1 MSSTA
6 ELKKIKLNVTN
17 IKSVLLDGK
26 KAVDEKKKDR
36 QDFLDKLAEEKKQ
49 KQEEKGLEKP
59 IKPTQ
64 KKPDLKSPVKS
75 SMGLMNRIFTFVGA
89 IVGGIVVKAL
99 PEIIEAVKK
108 VIEFVKPIFEKIVEG
123 LKPVFNAIGN
133 LFGDK
138 GSYDAEKEKVNEDI
152 DQAQLMGKDIDSQ
165 VGELDKASGE
175 IENENKGLGE
185 NSNAL
190 GGEEKGL
197 LKDRERKKEEK
208 DEDKNDT
215 DDSTKVE
222 SNEVITAENL
232 TTPASEVV
240 KIVDGK
246 EVVVTDMDE
255 SLKIQNDARNML
267 KNAESGGGSDV
278 VSSTEITSVTNVIVP
293 PVMPV
298 KDNFPRTKQ
307 GRRSFRNAYKTYVI
321 EMKKYNKTQK
331 NLVKPSDSNK
341 NGLTAL
347 NKTDGLTSMNGSG
360 STTIVY
366 QRQVVQVQLQH
377 QLKYNGTESISTS
390 DI

>member
-26 KAVDEKKKDR
+26 KAVDEKQKDR

-99 PEIIEAVKK
+99 PEIIDAVKK
-108 VIEFVKPIFEKIVEG
+108 VIEYVKPIFAKIQEG
-123 LKPVFNAIGN
+123 LEPVFSFIGG
-133 LFGDK
+133 FFKDT
-138 GSYDAEKEKVNEDI
+138 GSYDSEKEKVNADI
-152 DQAQLMGKDIDSQ
+152 EQAQLAGKDIDAQ
-165 VGELDKASGE
+165 GGELNKASDD
-175 IENENKGLGE
+175 IVNENKGLAA

-190 GGEEKGL
+190 GGEEDGL
-197 LKDRERKKEEK
+197 KKDREQKKEEK
-208 DEDKNDT
+208 DEDKDDT

-222 SNEVITAENL
+222 SNENITVENL
-232 TTPASEVV
+232 GPTSATEVV

-246 EVVVTDMDE
+246 EVVVTDLDE
-255 SLKIQNDARNML
+255 NLKIQNDARDFL
-267 KNAESGGGSDV
+267 KNAMTGDGEV

-298 KDNFPRTKQ
+298 KENFPRTKQ
-307 GRRSFRNAYKTYVI
+307 GRRNFRNAYKQYVI
-321 EMKKYNKTQK
+321 EMKEYNETQK
-331 NLVKPSDSNK
+331 NLIKPSENNK
-341 NGLTAL
+341 NGLKAL
-347 NKTDGLTSMNGSG
+347 NTTEGLTNENGTG
-360 STTIVY
+360 NNTIIV
-366 QRQVVQVQLQH
+366 QRQIVEVPIKIPV
-377 QLKYNGTESISTS
+377 NV
-390 DI
+390 

>member
-99 PEIIEAVKK
+99 PEIIDAVKK
-108 VIEFVKPIFEKIVEG
+108 VIEYVKPIFAKIQEG
-123 LKPVFNAIGN
+123 LEPVFSFIGG
-133 LFGDK
+133 FFKDT
-138 GSYDAEKEKVNEDI
+138 GSYDSEKEKVNADI
-152 DQAQLMGKDIDSQ
+152 EQAQLAGKDIDAQ
-165 VGELDKASGE
+165 GGELNKSADDIA
-175 IENENKGLGE
+175 NENKGLGE
-185 NSNAL
+185 NSDAL

-197 LKDRERKKEEK
+197 LKHREQKKEEK
-208 DEDKNDT
+208 DEDKDDT

-222 SNEVITAENL
+222 SNENITVENL
-232 TTPASEVV
+232 GPTSATEVV

-246 EVVVTDMDE
+246 EVVVTDLDE
-255 SLKIQNDARNML
+255 NLKIQNDARDFL
-267 KNAESGGGSDV
+267 KNAMTGDGEV

-298 KDNFPRTKQ
+298 KENFPRTKQ
-307 GRRSFRNAYKTYVI
+307 GRRNFRNAYKQYVI
-321 EMKKYNKTQK
+321 EMKEYNKTQQ

-366 QRQVVQVQLQH
+366 QRQVVQVPVATPI
-377 QLKYNGTESISTS
+377 KV
-390 DI
+390 

>member
-108 VIEFVKPIFEKIVEG
+108 VIDFVKPIFEKIVEG

-175 IENENKGLGE
+175 IVNENKGLAA
-185 NSNAL
+185 NSDAL

-197 LKDRERKKEEK
+197 LKDREQRKEEK
-208 DEDKNDT
+208 DEDNDST
-215 DDSTKVE
+215 NDDSTQVE
-222 SNEVITAENL
+222 SNETVTVENL
-232 TTPASEVV
+232 GPTSASVV
-240 KIVDGK
+240 TKMVDGK
-246 EVVVTDMDE
+246 EVVVSDLDE
-255 SLKIQNDARNML
+255 NLKIQNEARNML
-267 KNAESGGGSDV
+267 KNAESGGGSEV

-293 PVMPV
+293 PVMPI
-298 KDNFPRTKQ
+298 KENFPRTKQ
-307 GRRSFRNAYKTYVI
+307 GRRNFRNAYKRYVI

-331 NLVKPSDSNK
+331 NLIKPSDSNK

-366 QRQVVQVQLQH
+366 QRQVVQVPVATPI
-377 QLKYNGTESISTS
+377 KV
-390 DI
+390 

>member
-26 KAVDEKKKDR
+26 KSVDEKKKDR

-99 PEIIEAVKK
+99 PEIIDAVKK
-108 VIEFVKPIFEKIVEG
+108 VIEYVKPIFAKIQEG
-123 LKPVFNAIGN
+123 LEPVFTFIGS
-133 LFGDK
+133 FFKDT
-138 GSYDAEKEKVNEDI
+138 GSYDSEKEKVNADI
-152 DQAQLMGKDIDSQ
+152 EQAQLAGKDIDAQ
-165 VGELDKASGE
+165 GGELSKSADDVA
-175 IENENKGLGE
+175 NENKGLAA
-185 NSNAL
+185 NSDAL

-197 LKDRERKKEEK
+197 SKDREQKKEEK
-208 DEDKNDT
+208 DEDKDDT

-222 SNEVITAENL
+222 SNENITVENL
-232 TTPASEVV
+232 GPTSATEVV

-246 EVVVTDMDE
+246 EVVVTDLDE
-255 SLKIQNDARNML
+255 NLKIQNDARDFL
-267 KNAESGGGSDV
+267 KNAMTGDGEV

-298 KDNFPRTKQ
+298 KENFPRTKQ
-307 GRRSFRNAYKTYVI
+307 GRRNFRNAYKQYVI
-321 EMKKYNKTQK
+321 EMKEYNKTQQ

-366 QRQVVQVQLQH
+366 QRQVVQVPVATPI
-377 QLKYNGTESISTS
+377 KV
-390 DI
+390 

>member
-99 PEIIEAVKK
+99 PEIIDAVKK
-108 VIEFVKPIFEKIVEG
+108 VIEYVKPIFTKIQEG
-123 LKPVFNAIGN
+123 LEPVFSFIGG
-133 LFGDK
+133 FFKDT
-138 GSYDAEKEKVNEDI
+138 GSYDSEKEKVNADI
-152 DQAQLMGKDIDSQ
+152 EQAQLAGKDIDAQ
-165 VGELDKASGE
+165 GGELSKSADDIA
-175 IENENKGLGE
+175 NENKGLGE
-185 NSNAL
+185 NSDAL

-197 LKDRERKKEEK
+197 LKDREQKKEEK
-208 DEDKNDT
+208 DEDKDDT

-222 SNEVITAENL
+222 SNENITVENL
-232 TTPASEVV
+232 GPTSATEVV

-246 EVVVTDMDE
+246 EVVVTDLDE
-255 SLKIQNDARNML
+255 NLKIQNDARDFL
-267 KNAESGGGSDV
+267 KNAMTGDGEV

-298 KDNFPRTKQ
+298 KEDYPRTKQ
-307 GRRSFRNAYKTYVI
+307 GRRNFRNAYKQYVI
-321 EMKKYNKTQK
+321 EMKEYNKTQQ

-366 QRQVVQVQLQH
+366 QRQVVQVPVATPI
-377 QLKYNGTESISTS
+377 KV
-390 DI
+390 

>member
-108 VIEFVKPIFEKIVEG
+108 VIDFVKPIFEKIVEG

-152 DQAQLMGKDIDSQ
+152 EQAQLMGKDIDSQ

-175 IENENKGLGE
+175 IVNENKGLAA
-185 NSNAL
+185 NSDAL
-190 GGEEKGL
+190 GGEETDLK
-197 LKDRERKKEEK
+197 KDREQKKEEK
-208 DEDKNDT
+208 DEDK
-215 DDSTKVE
+215 DDSTQVE
-222 SNEVITAENL
+222 SNETVTVENL
-232 TTPASEVV
+232 GPTSASVV
-240 KIVDGK
+240 TKMVDGK
-246 EVVVTDMDE
+246 EVEVTDLDE
-255 SLKIQNDARNML
+255 NLKIQNEARNLL
-267 KNAESGGGSDV
+267 KNAESGDGSEV

-298 KDNFPRTKQ
+298 KEDYPRTRQ
-307 GRRSFRNAYKTYVI
+307 GRRNFRNAYKQYVI
-321 EMKKYNKTQK
+321 EMKEYNKTQQ

-366 QRQVVQVQLQH
+366 QRQVVQVPVATPI
-377 QLKYNGTESISTS
+377 KV
-390 DI
+390 

>member
-26 KAVDEKKKDR
+26 KTVDEKKKDR

-99 PEIIEAVKK
+99 PEIIDAVKK
-108 VIEFVKPIFEKIVEG
+108 VIEYVKPIFAKIQEG
-123 LKPVFNAIGN
+123 LEPVFSFIGG
-133 LFGDK
+133 FFKDTA
-138 GSYDAEKEKVNEDI
+138 SYDSEKEKVNADI
-152 DQAQLMGKDIDSQ
+152 EQAQLAGKDIDGQ
-165 VGELDKASGE
+165 GDELTKAGEDVA
-175 IENENKGLGE
+175 NENKGLGE

-197 LKDRERKKEEK
+197 LKDRETKDDDKDDKEVK
-208 DEDKNDT
+208 NNDESNN
-215 DDSTKVE
+215 VE
-222 SNEVITAENL
+222 SNEVLTVENL
-232 TTPASEVV
+232 GPTSASVV
-240 KIVDGK
+240 TKMVDGK
-246 EVVVTDMDE
+246 EVVVTDLDE
-255 SLKIQNDARNML
+255 NLKIQNDARNML
-267 KNAESGGGSDV
+267 KNATSGDGKV
-278 VSSTEITSVTNVIVP
+278 VSSTEITNVTNVIVP
-293 PVMPV
+293 PVMPI
-298 KDNFPRTKQ
+298 KEDYPRTKQ
-307 GRRSFRNAYKTYVI
+307 GRRNFRNAYKQYVI
-321 EMKKYNKTQK
+321 EMKEYNKTQQ

-366 QRQVVQVQLQH
+366 QRQVVQVPVATPI
-377 QLKYNGTESISTS
+377 KV
-390 DI
+390 